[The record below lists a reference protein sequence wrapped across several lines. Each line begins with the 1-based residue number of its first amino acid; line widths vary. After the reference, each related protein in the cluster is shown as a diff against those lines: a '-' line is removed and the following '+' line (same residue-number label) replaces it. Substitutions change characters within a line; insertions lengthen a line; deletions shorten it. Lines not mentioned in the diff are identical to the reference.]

1 MPVSITIYCDDEP
14 QEVVISEDGSFVFV
28 GYDFSEDLTLEEM
41 GYEPTDCLRAAQEL
55 EGDMVN
61 FLLGSWTGL
70 AFNAGIEDIPGT
82 AIEYILDCFEHV
94 ARQFGETVDDW
105 PQVVMNVIT
114 LARAHNMNVDNVE
127 LEESMWIRAELM
139 LKWLRQYGVRSEPV
153 PYDREAMEKVLNEYI
168 VMLKDF
174 LKYILN
180 EDNLLE
186 DMASGD
192 IDTTVSQ
199 LRIIMSDYA
208 KAAGDIP
215 DDPTAREVEEVE
227 FREET
232 WQLRRLLQYLEA

>member
-1 MPVSITIYCDDEP
+1 MPVSITIYCDDER
-14 QEVVISEDGSFVFV
+14 QDVIIYEDGSFEFV
-28 GYDFSEDLTLEEM
+28 GYDFSEDLTLEEL
-41 GYEPTDCLRAAQEL
+41 GYEPSDCLSAAREL

-82 AIEYILDCFEHV
+82 AVEYVLDCFAHV
-94 ARQFGETVDDW
+94 AQQFGEAVPDFKWVAGD
-105 PQVVMNVIT
+105 VIT
-114 LARAHNMNVDNVE
+114 IARAHNMNVDNVE
-127 LEESMWIRAELM
+127 LEESMWIRADLM

-153 PYDREAMEKVLNEYI
+153 PYDREEMEKVLNEYI
-168 VMLKDF
+168 VLLKDF

-208 KAAGDIP
+208 RATGDLE
-215 DDPTAREVEEVE
+215 DPTASEIEEVE
-227 FREET
+227 FREES
-232 WQLRRLLQYLEA
+232 WQLARLLQYLEA